1 MNRIAS
7 LQGLIHRQRQI
18 GLNPIELHA
27 NRTTL
32 DSFIDEAKLRPFVP
46 QDTRSLLARIRRPE
60 AGPGPQYEFEGV
72 KLVANPKI
80 PGQAII
86 LRPAILMGDPEWLEH
101 HVRFGETPAQPQNGE
116 QGGLQRLPADGST
129 PWLRKQPNAP
139 QGPQEAAGDP
149 VQQLQSEGG
158 SDCTSILI
166 KAMEGMDSVQDV
178 VVMRFHKNS
187 DVTMCSTMD
196 RMRVVGALQ
205 LAMGYVLR
213 QD

>member
-1 MNRIAS
+1 MNRVQILHQIVA
-7 LQGLIHRQRQI
+7 QQRQV
-18 GLNPIELHA
+18 GLCPVEIHA

-86 LRPAILMGDPEWLEH
+86 LRPAILMSDPEWLEH
-101 HVRFGETPAQPQNGE
+101 HMRFGEAPTQPQDGE
-116 QGGLQRLPADGST
+116 QAGLQRLPADGST
-129 PWLRKQPNAP
+129 PWLQKQPNAP
-139 QGPQEAAGDP
+139 QGQQEAAGDP

-158 SDCTSILI
+158 ADCTSILI
-166 KAMEGMDSVQDV
+166 KAMEGLDSVQDV
-178 VVMRFHKNS
+178 VVMRFHENS

-205 LAMGYVLR
+205 LAMEYVLR

>member
-7 LQGLIHRQRQI
+7 LQGLIQQQRQI
-18 GLNPIELHA
+18 GLNPVELHA
-27 NRTTL
+27 NRATL

-101 HVRFGETPAQPQNGE
+101 HIRFGEAPTQPQDGE
-116 QGGLQRLPADGST
+116 QGGLQRLPEDGST
-129 PWLRKQPNAP
+129 PWLQKQPNAP
-139 QGPQEAAGDP
+139 QPPQEAAGDP

-158 SDCTSILI
+158 ADCTSILI
-166 KAMEGMDSVQDV
+166 KAMEGLDSVQDV

>member
-1 MNRIAS
+1 MSRITA
-7 LQGLIHRQRQI
+7 LQRLIHQQRQI

-32 DSFIDEAKLRPFVP
+32 DSFIEEAHLCPFVP

-80 PGQAII
+80 PSQAII
-86 LRPAILMGDPEWLEH
+86 LRPEILMSDPEWLEH
-101 HVRFGETPAQPQNGE
+101 HIRFGETPAQPQNGE

-139 QGPQEAAGDP
+139 QPQQEAAGDP

-158 SDCTSILI
+158 ADCTSILI
-166 KAMEGMDSVQDV
+166 KAMEGLDSVQDV
-178 VVMRFHKNS
+178 VVMRFHKS
-187 DVTMCSTMD
+187 GDVSMCSSMD
-196 RMRVVGALQ
+196 KFRIIGALQ
-205 LAMGYVLR
+205 MGMAYAMR

>member
-158 SDCTSILI
+158 ADCTSILI

>member
-1 MNRIAS
+1 MSRIIT
-7 LQGLIHRQRQI
+7 LQGLIQQQRQI
-18 GLNPIELHA
+18 GLNPVELHA
-27 NRTTL
+27 NRATL

-86 LRPAILMGDPEWLEH
+86 LRPAILMEDPDWVEH
-101 HVRFGETPAQPQNGE
+101 HIRFGECPAQAQNGE

-139 QGPQEAAGDP
+139 QPQQEAAGDP

-158 SDCTSILI
+158 ADCTSILI

>member
-1 MNRIAS
+1 MNRVQVLHHLIAQQRS
-7 LQGLIHRQRQI
+7 VGLAPQ
-18 GLNPIELHA
+18 ELHA
-27 NRTTL
+27 NRGTIDGFILEAGLRPVVPPDTR
-32 DSFIDEAKLRPFVP
+32 SFIDRILRPK
-46 QDTRSLLARIRRPE
+46 S
-60 AGPGPQYEFEGV
+60 GPGPQYEFEGL
-72 KLVANPKI
+72 KLVCNPHI
-80 PGQAII
+80 PGGAII
-86 LRPAILMGDPEWLEH
+86 LRPAILMGDHDWLEH
-101 HVRFGETPAQPQNGE
+101 IQFKEAPESPQNGE

-139 QGPQEAAGDP
+139 QPQQEAAGDP

-158 SDCTSILI
+158 ADCTSILI